1 MTKILDQYGQPI
13 RTEVLA
19 EPQTARLG
27 ALVNRYLEASLN
39 GLTPSRLAAIMADA
53 DNGDLVAQHRFFA
66 DMENRDAHILGEMSK
81 RKNALTGISWDIV
94 PPRNA
99 SAAEKATAAWA
110 KEVLEDAVDPLEDL
124 IVALM
129 EATGHGFAC
138 TEIEWRRDG
147 SEWLPAFH
155 PRPQEW
161 FCLDR
166 ATRSQLRLA
175 DGSIDGQPLQ
185 SFGWVWHVPGKA
197 KTGYMGRMGL
207 YRALAFPF
215 LYKAYAIGDFA
226 EFLETYGLPIILGK
240 YFSGASA
247 DEKASLLRAV
257 TQLGHDA
264 RAIMPQE
271 MSLEVQQVTTSGSG
285 NPHLAMVD
293 WAEKAISK
301 AILGATLTSQADGKS
316 STNALGNVHNEVR
329 HDIIRSDARMLAA
342 TLTRDL
348 VYPLVAINRG
358 MDGGL
363 RRCPHLV
370 FDTGEPEDLSLLA
383 EALPKLSA
391 VMRIPVSWAH
401 EKLRIPVAKDGEP
414 VLGTSPSP
422 EAKGGKPT
430 AALAAL
436 SAEPGTPPGPVDEAG
451 SALSTSAAPYSLALI
466 NSLHALVEKAT
477 DLESLQAALV
487 AAYGD
492 LDTSELAKIMAAAF
506 ALAEL
511 QGMATVQDEAGQ

>member
-1 MTKILDQYGQPI
+1 MTQILDQYGRPI
-13 RTEVLA
+13 RTEALA

-27 ALVNRYLEASLN
+27 AVVNRYLEASLN

-53 DNGDLVAQHRFFA
+53 DNGDLIAQHRFFA
-66 DMENRDAHILGEMSK
+66 DMEDRDVHILAEMSK
-81 RKNALTGISWDIV
+81 RKNALTGIGWDIV

-99 SAAEKATAAWA
+99 SAAEKKTAAWV

-124 IVALM
+124 IVSLM
-129 EATGHGFAC
+129 EAAGHGFSC
-138 TEIEWRRDG
+138 TEIEWR
-147 SEWLPAFH
+147 SEGNERLPAFH

-166 ATRSQLRLA
+166 ASRSQLRLA
-175 DGSIDGQPLQ
+175 DGSIDGLPLQ
-185 SFGWVWHVPGKA
+185 QFGWVWHVPGKA

-271 MSLEVQQVTTSGSG
+271 MSLEIQQVTTSGSG

-301 AILGATLTSQADGKS
+301 AILGATLTSQADGKT

-329 HDIIRSDARMLAA
+329 HDILKSDARMLAA

-348 VYPLVAINRG
+348 VYPLVAINKG
-358 MDGGL
+358 IDGGL
-363 RRCPHLV
+363 RRCPRLV
-370 FDTGEPEDLSLLA
+370 FDTSEPEDLSLLA
-383 EALPKLSA
+383 EALPKLSV
-391 VMRIPVSWAH
+391 VMKIPASWAH

-414 VLGTSPSP
+414 VLGASPAS
-422 EAKGGKPT
+422 EGKDRKPT
-430 AALAAL
+430 AALTAL
-436 SAEPGTPPGPVDEAG
+436 SAESGMQPGPVDEDA
-451 SALSTSAAPYSLALI
+451 SALSASAASYSLALI
-466 NSLHALVEKAT
+466 NNLHALVEKAT
-477 DLESLQAALV
+477 SLESLQAALV

-492 LDTSELAKIMAAAF
+492 LDTQDLTHLMAAAF

-511 QGMATVQDEAGQ
+511 KGMADVKGDTA